1 VRSADYRIVTATAA
15 HVDVVLALRDEAA
28 HWLIER
34 GIDQWSP
41 GEIPRR
47 WIEDRVADGSVFLLW
62 GPELETVG
70 TVTVLWSDELIWGDT
85 GADAGY
91 VHMLIVTR
99 RLRGKGLG
107 VALLTWAETHV
118 AERGRPTCRLD
129 CARGNSRLR
138 KWYEQ
143 AGYVHVGDKDFAE
156 PSWARPVALYEKP
169 LAGPSTGTC

>member
-1 VRSADYRIVTATAA
+1 MRSFGDYRVVTASAA
-15 HVDVVLALRDEAA
+15 DVEVILALRNEAA
-28 HWLIER
+28 HWLVER

-47 WIEDRVADGSVFLLW
+47 WIEDRVADGSVFLLL

-99 RLRGKGLG
+99 
-107 VALLTWAETHV
+107 AYA
-118 AERGRPTCRLD
+118 
-129 CARGNSRLR
+129 ARGSV
-138 KWYEQ
+138 W
-143 AGYVHVGDKDFAE
+143 
-156 PSWARPVALYEKP
+156 PS
-169 LAGPSTGTC
+169 